1 VSVNINEGGPA
12 FPFREQDGE
21 GGYQRFPGMSLRDYF
36 AAAERIDGQEEWT
49 VQQMEL
55 LAGPSPAGGFR
66 SPEWLLWDAKWRAA
80 LRYMRADAMLAA
92 RERKESSN
100 G

>member
-1 VSVNINEGGPA
+1 MSVNINEGGPA

-36 AAAERIDGQEEWT
+36 AAAALQGMLSDPDAGKVDWKHLAEEAY
-49 VQQMEL
+49 E
-55 LAGPSPAGGFR
+55 A
-66 SPEWLLWDAKWRAA
+66 
-80 LRYMRADAMLAA
+80 ADAMLAA
-92 RERKESSN
+92 RERKE

>member
-1 VSVNINEGGPA
+1 MGERINDGGPA

-36 AAAERIDGQEEWT
+36 AAAAMTGIIGQSAWCGDVAPV
-49 VQQMEL
+49 VQ
-55 LAGPSPAGGFR
+55 
-66 SPEWLLWDAKWRAA
+66 AA
-80 LRYMRADAMLAA
+80 FIIADAMLAA

>member
-1 VSVNINEGGPA
+1 MSERINDGGPA

-21 GGYQRFPGMSLRDYF
+21 GGYQRFPGMFLRDYF
-36 AAAERIDGQEEWT
+36 AAAALTGMLSDPDAGKVDWKDLTEEAY
-49 VQQMEL
+49 E
-55 LAGPSPAGGFR
+55 A
-66 SPEWLLWDAKWRAA
+66 
-80 LRYMRADAMLAA
+80 ADAMLAA